1 MGRYLDLARRALE
14 SSPEALSYEINE
26 ITKKGVI
33 DPYQEHARASL
44 ARICRPDYPAGLI
57 PWLGEKHPPLY
68 EELTARLPDE
78 IHRLWVERASLEQF
92 DRILG
97 LWLEAHRTAC
107 ELYCRSHIDSREGE
121 K

>member
-26 ITKKGVI
+26 ITKKGVV
-33 DPYQEHARASL
+33 DPYQERARASL
-44 ARICRPDYPAGLI
+44 ARICRSDYPAGLI

-107 ELYCRSHIDSREGE
+107 ELYCKSHIDRCEGE